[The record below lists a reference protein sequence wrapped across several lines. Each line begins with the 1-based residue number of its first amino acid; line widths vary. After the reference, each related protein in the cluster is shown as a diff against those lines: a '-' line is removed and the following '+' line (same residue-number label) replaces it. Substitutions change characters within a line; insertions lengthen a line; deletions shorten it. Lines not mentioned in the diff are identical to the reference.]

1 MKTIATLFVAAI
13 SALAVAQPIHTG
25 KSVAFN
31 QPVSSN
37 QTMLT
42 HMTTQPAQIVNTFL
56 TAIRQ
61 GDHATL
67 AASLSDGVVWHQPG
81 TNFLSGV
88 KKSKAEVF
96 QMVGSMVELTS
107 HTLKLTDV
115 KILAENGNEVACLLH
130 WKAARPTGEV
140 LDVDNI
146 DVYTVENGQ
155 IVKARI
161 FSADL
166 MQEDKFWVR

>member
-1 MKTIATLFVAAI
+1 MQTIATFLLAAI

-25 KSVAFN
+25 KSGAFN
-31 QPVSSN
+31 QTVSTS
-37 QTMLT
+37 QLT
-42 HMTTQPAQIVNTFL
+42 LAQMTTQPTQIVNNFL

-88 KKSKAEVF
+88 KRYKAEVF
-96 QMVGSMVELTS
+96 QMVGGMVELTG

-115 KILAENGNEVACLLH
+115 KVLAENGNEVACLLH
-130 WKAARPTGEV
+130 WKAARPTGEI

-166 MQEDKFWVR
+166 TQEDKFWVR